1 MIMAGGTGGHVYPAL
16 AVATELQGRGYS
28 IHWMGTEKGLE
39 SRVVPEAGF
48 PLHTLAVRGIRGK
61 GLVSRLGAVFA
72 LLGAVLQALRVL
84 RQIKPRVV
92 LGMGGYAAGPGGL
105 ASWLLRKPLVIH
117 EQNSVAGTT
126 NRILYRFARRVVCAY
141 PNAFAGSSRAQLV
154 GNPVRRELLE
164 RSGRRVSPHDG
175 ERPLHLLILGGS
187 LGARAINEMMP
198 VALEL
203 MAGQVKVQVRH
214 QTGVAHAERVAQAY
228 GSIAG
233 IDVEVF
239 PYIED
244 MAGAYDWADLV
255 LCRAGALTL
264 AELTIMACPSVLVPL
279 PHAIDNH
286 QLHNAEWLVS
296 TGAAVL
302 LPQSEMT
309 AQRVAELLLALLGAP
324 TRLQAMADAA
334 RGASAPNAS
343 RVVASICEEVANEH

>member
-1 MIMAGGTGGHVYPAL
+1 
-16 AVATELQGRGYS
+16 
-28 IHWMGTEKGLE
+28 
-39 SRVVPEAGF
+39 
-48 PLHTLAVRGIRGK
+48 
-61 GLVSRLGAVFA
+61 
-72 LLGAVLQALRVL
+72 
-84 RQIKPRVV
+84 
-92 LGMGGYAAGPGGL
+92 
-105 ASWLLRKPLVIH
+105 
-117 EQNSVAGTT
+117 
-126 NRILYRFARRVVCAY
+126 
-141 PNAFAGSSRAQLV
+141 
-154 GNPVRRELLE
+154 
-164 RSGRRVSPHDG
+164 
-175 ERPLHLLILGGS
+175 
-187 LGARAINEMMP
+187 MMP

-233 IDVEVF
+233 IDVEVL
-239 PYIED
+239 PYIEN

-296 TGAAVL
+296 TGAAML